1 MDSRVQVLTFASLLS
16 LALAGHVFL
25 RRDRE
30 RLHRAFAAFAVGV
43 ALLEATSLM
52 HALHPSDSPWNRLR
66 SVGTV
71 VVAYLAMG
79 FFRAFVREKDGR
91 TRWLGRV
98 TTPLALLVLAL
109 LATPFYGHPL
119 VMASVVGFVLLSF
132 YATLATLH
140 RFRLETSSRREAE
153 RMRFLTLTGGLAG
166 LLTLADFLPPIAEID
181 VGAVAPLFLVGFL
194 YMLSQAVVR
203 ERMLDLYDLAGRAGV
218 LAALAVMLAMTLA
231 ILARITGSQSFAHA
245 FVAAIVVLLVLEPL
259 QVMVERWIH
268 RLFFVDRYELGRILG
283 EARGKLA
290 AALDAPAIAEVAIDA
305 LETSGRVTHAAI
317 WFVEPGGRAYALA
330 GHLGPPPP
338 ERLEPHA
345 LRPLLERIAREG
357 TVIVE
362 VLERELDRHRRR
374 EEDREAET
382 VFEVLQNLEAM
393 HASVVV
399 PLHGTDA
406 LPIGLLA
413 VRDERMRDAY
423 AHDEVQVLT
432 TFGTAIG
439 ASFERSVQYR
449 SAKER
454 DRLIALGEMS
464 AGLAHEIRNPLGAI
478 KATAQHLADP
488 DTTTPEREFLDI
500 IVDEVDRLDRVVSAF
515 LDYARPST
523 SDASICDPSATLERT
538 LQLLEAEPLAQGP
551 SVSLHL
557 ERPIPAVKIDAE
569 KLRQVVWNL
578 ARNALEALD
587 GRGELR
593 VRVSRSSALV
603 GEPPSSEWVEIV
615 VSDTGPGIDE
625 TVLPNLFVPFVT
637 TKPRGTGLGLA
648 MSQRLV
654 ATAGGRIAVR
664 SEKGRGATFIVRLP
678 AATPPPDPALP
689 SPHEVSDGAGPHEST

>member
-30 RLHRAFAAFAVGV
+30 RLHRAFAAFAFGV
-43 ALLEATSLM
+43 AVLEATSLM
-52 HALHPSDSPWNRLR
+52 HALHPSGGPWNRLR
-66 SVGTV
+66 SAGTV
-71 VVAYLAMG
+71 LVAYLAMA
-79 FFRAFVREKDGR
+79 FFRAFVREERGR
-91 TRWLGRV
+91 TRWLGRT
-98 TTPLALLVLAL
+98 TTPLALLVLSL
-109 LATPFYGHPL
+109 LATPFYAHPL
-119 VMASVVGFVLLSF
+119 VTAAVVGFVLLSF

-140 RFRLETSSRREAE
+140 RFRLETRSRREAE
-153 RMRFLTLTGGLAG
+153 RMRFLTWTGALAG
-166 LLTLADFLPPIAEID
+166 LLTLADFLPPVAEID

-231 ILARITGSQSFAHA
+231 VLARITGSQSFAHA

-268 RLFFVDRYELGRILG
+268 QLFFADRYELGRILG

-305 LETSGRVTHAAI
+305 LEESGRVTHAAI

-330 GHLGPPPP
+330 GHLGPLPP

-362 VLERELDRHRRR
+362 ALERELDRHRRR

-382 VFEVLQNLEAM
+382 AFEVLQNLEAM

-399 PLHGTDA
+399 PLHGTEA
-406 LPIGLLA
+406 RPIGLLA
-413 VRDERMRDAY
+413 VRDERMHDAY
-423 AHDEVQVLT
+423 AYDEVQVLNA
-432 TFGTAIG
+432 FANAIG

-454 DRLIALGEMS
+454 DRLMALGEMS

-478 KATAQHLADP
+478 KATAQLLAAP
-488 DTTTPEREFLDI
+488 DSTTPEREFLDI

-523 SDASICDPSATLERT
+523 TDAGVCNPVATLERT

-551 SVSLHL
+551 TLSVQVDG
-557 ERPIPAVKIDAE
+557 RVPRVKMDAE
-569 KLRQVVWNL
+569 KLRQVIWNL
-578 ARNALEALD
+578 ARNALEALE

-593 VRVSRSSALV
+593 VRVARSSALV
-603 GEPPSSEWVEIV
+603 GEPAASEWVEIV
-615 VSDTGPGIDE
+615 VSDTGPGIAPS
-625 TVLPNLFVPFVT
+625 VMPNLFVPFVT
-637 TKPRGTGLGLA
+637 TKTRGTGLGLA

-654 ATAGGRIAVR
+654 AGAGGRITVR
-664 SEKGRGATFIVRLP
+664 SDPGRGATFLVRLP
-678 AATPPPDPALP
+678 AAPLETAEP
-689 SPHEVSDGAGPHEST
+689 STST